1 MDILPLKSWKE
12 YKERPLLIAG
22 PCSAESE
29 KQVLDT
35 AVKVAESNKVDIF
48 RAGIWKPRTRPD
60 TFEGVGAK
68 GLLWLRK
75 VKNEIGLPVAIEVA
89 NVKHVFAALKHG
101 IDILWIGARTSANP
115 FAVQEIAD
123 ALKDADAT
131 VLIKNPINP
140 DLELWVGAIE
150 RIYNSGFRKI
160 GAIHR
165 GFSNYERTKYRNPA
179 QWQIPIEL
187 RSRIPEIPIIC
198 DPSHI
203 GGDSDLIYSIAQ
215 KAMDLNFDGLII
227 ETHIDPSSALSD
239 AQQQVTPEH
248 LFKIMDNLILRDP
261 SIRSGKLLDILGEL
275 RDKIDI
281 LDDQLLEVLEKR
293 MLIVDTIGKYKKEN
307 NITILQNKRWE
318 EIIRKNLESGL
329 SKKLSERMINKIFKA
344 IHEESISHQE
354 NIMFEPMDKK
364 KN

>member
-1 MDILPLKSWKE
+1 MNILPIKSWKE

-29 KQVLDT
+29 KQVMQT
-35 AVKVAESNKVDIF
+35 AIELAKSDKVDIF

-60 TFEGVGAK
+60 SFEGVGSK
-68 GLLWLRK
+68 GLPWLKK
-75 VKNEIGLPVAIEVA
+75 VKEETGLPVTTEVA
-89 NVKHVFAALKHG
+89 NVKHVYEALKHG
-101 IDILWIGARTSANP
+101 IEILWIGARTSANP

-140 DLELWVGAIE
+140 DPELWIGAIE

-165 GFSNYERTKYRNPA
+165 GFSSYDRSRYRNPP

-187 RSRIPEIPIIC
+187 RSRIPQIPLLC

-203 GGDSDLIYSIAQ
+203 SGDSSLIFNISQ

-227 ETHIDPSSALSD
+227 ETHIDPGSALSD
-239 AQQQVTPEH
+239 AKQQITPNH
-248 LFKIMDNLILRDP
+248 LMDILANLILRDS
-261 SIRSGKLLDILGEL
+261 SIKSEKLLDILGEL

-281 LDDQLLEVLEKR
+281 LDDQLLEILEKR
-293 MLIVDTIGKYKKEN
+293 LRVVDTIGEYKKEN
-307 NITILQNKRWE
+307 NITILQNERWE
-318 EIIRKNLESGL
+318 EIVRRNITNGL
-329 SKKLSERMINKIFKA
+329 SKNISERMINKILKA
-344 IHEESISHQE
+344 IHEESIDHQTA
-354 NIMFEPMDKK
+354 IMNDTISDKS
-364 KN
+364 